1 MELDETKETQ
11 DESSES
17 TETTSGENEETFTK
31 GQLEEA
37 GRKGK
42 SDALA
47 EVGRLKK
54 ATENAIKAAQAA
66 ETRVDQM
73 IKDQEDAEL
82 KSAAGDEERMSAI
95 KERSLRRKAESDLT
109 QLKSELDTKNEELDT
124 ANAEKAENTKERNA
138 RDAASRLGVDSKMLV
153 KLAKF
158 TDGSTEAIEDVAKE
172 LPKKD
177 GGKSLKVD
185 SGKTTGGGGGIPT
198 DATKFRT
205 WVGNLSQKEYEQ
217 LRPEIEKM
225 REEGKIK

>member
-54 ATENAIKAAQAA
+54 ATENAIKAAQTA
-66 ETRVDQM
+66 EDRVDQM
-73 IKDQEDAEL
+73 IKDQEDTEL
-82 KSAAGDEERMSAI
+82 KAANGDTEKLSAI
-95 KERSLRRKAESDLT
+95 KERQLRRVVESNLAKM
-109 QLKSELDTKNEELDT
+109 KSELNVKTDELEA
-124 ANAEKAENTKERNA
+124 ANVEKAENAKERNA
-138 RDAASRLGVDSKMLV
+138 RDSASRLGVDAKMLA

-158 TDGSTEAIEDVAKE
+158 TDGSIEAIEELAKS
-172 LPKKD
+172 LPTKEEKKV
-177 GGKSLKVD
+177 LKVD
-185 SGKTTGGGGGIPT
+185 SGKTIGGGSGKKPSLEEIKA
-198 DATKFRT
+198 ATPAEYDKKVT
-205 WVGNLSQKEYEQ
+205 SGEWV
-217 LRPEIEKM
+217 P
-225 REEGKIK
+225 